1 MAVNQRARVVVDGI
15 RVLLVEDDTSVAQ
28 MYRLE
33 LELDGY
39 HVFVAADGLTA
50 IEMARAVL
58 PNIIFL
64 DIRLPMMDGL
74 DVLEALRSDPQT
86 APIPT
91 VILSNVNEKEFV
103 ERSERLGALDHLIKS
118 QTTPA
123 KLSRL
128 LQEWLKP

>member
-1 MAVNQRARVVVDGI
+1 
-15 RVLLVEDDTSVAQ
+15 VEDDTSVAQ

>member
-1 MAVNQRARVVVDGI
+1 MAVNQSARVVVDGI

>member
-1 MAVNQRARVVVDGI
+1 MAVNQRARVVIDGI
-15 RVLLVEDDTSVAQ
+15 RVLFVEDDASVAQ
-28 MYRLE
+28 MYQLK

-50 IEMARAVL
+50 LEMARALL
-58 PNIIFL
+58 PQIIFL

-74 DVLEALRSDPQT
+74 DVLEALRSDPRT
-86 APIPT
+86 APIPA
-91 VILSNVNEKEFV
+91 VVLSNWNEKEFV
-103 ERSERLGALDHLIKS
+103 ERSIRLGALDHLIKS